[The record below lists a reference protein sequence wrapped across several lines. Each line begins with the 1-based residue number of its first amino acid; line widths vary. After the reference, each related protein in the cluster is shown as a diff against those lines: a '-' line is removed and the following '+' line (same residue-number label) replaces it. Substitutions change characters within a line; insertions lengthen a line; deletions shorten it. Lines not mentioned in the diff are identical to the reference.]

1 DVQTYV
7 KLLAL
12 PPAAM
17 RQRHDHP
24 AGRDAIVE
32 LLQLCDPFTNV
43 FRQPRRRI
51 HVLVDDLGF
60 SFHDTTSFI
69 EHSGPIAGADRA
81 TSQGRA
87 RFLAAEGSSLCESPW
102 SRSFGQSCRPRRHS
116 DPAF

>member
-1 DVQTYV
+1 VCCRDKAVALIRKQPDDRATTLVRMILRQMGLELPRVILELTLGRIERVTNGNQNVLVGIVVAGLPVDDDLSPGNNDVQTYV

-43 FRQPRRRI
+43 
-51 HVLVDDLGF
+51 
-60 SFHDTTSFI
+60 
-69 EHSGPIAGADRA
+69 
-81 TSQGRA
+81 
-87 RFLAAEGSSLCESPW
+87 
-102 SRSFGQSCRPRRHS
+102 
-116 DPAF
+116 